1 MKIGQS
7 FATCAG
13 PIPVKPPLE
22 QTYLSTCPVCQKQID
37 VTSLEPFTKLK
48 CPHCGTLVRVRRN
61 FDHFRIVRQIGEG
74 GMSRVF
80 EAEDETLGRRVALKI
95 LNRQYGRDA
104 LRVEQFKKE
113 ALVTAKVSHLNVIKL
128 YTVGE
133 DQGYFYIAMELVS
146 GGSLEQRIRQQGHLP
161 EEEVLHVGLQVAEG
175 LRAAQK
181 EGLIHRDVKPANILF
196 TETGVAKVVDFGLA
210 LFAEH
215 DQDQSGEIWAT
226 PYYVAPE
233 KVIDNKE
240 DYRSDI
246 FSLGASLYHA
256 LTGRPPHKANTNSIL
271 ELRMIKC
278 RRVALEDSGMQFAAR
293 TIHAINKM
301 VAFSPEERFADYD
314 KVVDE
319 LRLAEG
325 LASQPD
331 LIRSNSRVLW
341 FGGAVLAVLAIFVIS
356 WVAKTSG
363 DRRAKSINQV
373 VHSNDSL
380 LGGGV
385 TVGAGQG
392 GFAERFTGARDLIL
406 QGQYEE
412 ALKRFTELIDQSP
425 DEVTRTRARFHAA
438 ICATSLSKKQEAL
451 ALYSAMAG
459 GGAGDESAAFFK
471 RLGTRM
477 ADRFGADMTAAK
489 LGYKMDSEQIL
500 GYLAHGLGQWY
511 FGDASR
517 GADLL
522 DVVGQEAPALTNSN
536 SATAASNSVRW
547 VPDYIEK
554 IISPLRSQIAIARE
568 WANRPKPEDL
578 SAVQASLAQLDSW
591 DGALPN
597 PCALKLRIADD
608 RQKLQRELSRL
619 QADVQRKTMSDQR
632 ARRQREVE
640 QFTEICSLLPS
651 LVDGYDYTRA
661 MKVLEEVRFDSPEVQ
676 DALDGR
682 RYLYHEAQS
691 MLDQLA
697 LDLAKENYDGVVQ
710 RLEGPPL
717 TARVQ
722 AIQNDIV
729 TLRTDRGSLSLPL
742 DSISPETLVEMA
754 QKYASAVTDSTDYYL
769 RKERIAVFARV
780 AGLQDLSST
789 LAAELMEENRGFR
802 QRWLRV
808 L

>member
-1 MKIGQS
+1 MGS
-7 FATCAG
+7 AAVPSRTHH
-13 PIPVKPPLE
+13 VKPAPE

-210 LFAEH
+210 LFSET
-215 DQDQSGEIWAT
+215 DKDESGEIWAT

-240 DYRSDI
+240 DYRSDV

-256 LTGRPPHKANTNSIL
+256 LTGRPPHKANTNSIQ

-278 RRVALEDSGMQFAAR
+278 RRVALEDSGMQFAPR

-314 KVVDE
+314 QVVDE

-331 LIRSNSRVLW
+331 LIRSNSRVIW
-341 FGGAVLAVLAIFVIS
+341 FGGAVLAALAIFVVT

-363 DRRAKSINQV
+363 DRRSKSINQV
-373 VHSNDSL
+373 VHANDSL

-412 ALKRFTELIDQSP
+412 ALKRFSELIDQSP
-425 DEVTRTRARFHAA
+425 DEVTRTRARFHAV
-438 ICATSLSKKQEAL
+438 ICATCLGQKKEAL
-451 ALYSAMAG
+451 AIYAAMAN
-459 GGAGDESAAFFK
+459 GGAGDESAAFFR

-477 ADRFGADMTAAK
+477 ADRFGADMTESK
-489 LGYKMDSEQIL
+489 LGYDKESEQVL
-500 GYLAHGLGQWY
+500 GYLAHGLGQWF
-511 FGDASR
+511 FGDAVR
-517 GADLL
+517 GADLIE
-522 DVVGQEAPALTNSN
+522 VAGEAAPKLGNSV
-536 SATAASNSVRW
+536 SATVANSSVRW
-547 VPDYIEK
+547 VPDYVERIVA
-554 IISPLRSQIAIARE
+554 PLRPQMAIARQ
-568 WANRPKPEDL
+568 WATREKPADL
-578 SAVQASLAQLDSW
+578 AGVRAALDQLTAW
-591 DGALPN
+591 EGALDGK
-597 PCALKLRIADD
+597 CALKAQFDGD

-619 QADVQRKTMSDQR
+619 QADVQRTEMAEQR

-640 QFTEICSLLPS
+640 QFTEICSLLPT
-651 LVDGYDYTRA
+651 LVDGYDFTRA
-661 MKVLEEVRFDSPEVQ
+661 AKVLEEVRFDSPEVQ
-676 DALDGR
+676 EALDGR
-682 RYLYHEAQS
+682 RYLYREAQA

-697 LDLAKENYDGVVQ
+697 TDVARGGYEGVVQ
-710 RLEGPPL
+710 RSEGPPL

-722 AIQNDIV
+722 SIQAGAV
-729 TLRTDRGSLSLPL
+729 SLRTDRGSISLPL

-754 QKYASAVTDSTDYYL
+754 QKYTAEVTDSTEYYQ
-769 RKERIAVFARV
+769 RRERIAVFARV

-789 LAAELMEENRGFR
+789 LAAELMEENRSFR